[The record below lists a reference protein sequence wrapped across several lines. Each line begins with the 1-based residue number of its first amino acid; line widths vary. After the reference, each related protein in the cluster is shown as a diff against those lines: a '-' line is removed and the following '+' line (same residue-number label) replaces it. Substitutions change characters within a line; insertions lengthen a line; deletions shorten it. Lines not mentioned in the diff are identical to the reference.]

1 MKAHDP
7 DDPTCVVEV
16 LGDLG
21 TDVRRVGRLASGL
34 WVDVLKPGLVGAG
47 GAASVSVVTRL
58 VVLWAP
64 TRTQNY
70 RWSLQ
75 MVTRPNPCVRVCVSV
90 SRVPAG
96 MMKGQ
101 SPPATRRVAA
111 VLPPLVPLHLWSLM
125 CYICV

>member
-34 WVDVLKPGLVGAG
+34 WVDVLKPGLVSDG
-47 GAASVSVVTRL
+47 GAASEVGGDAACGPAG
-58 VVLWAP
+58 AP
-64 TRTQNY
+64 PNY
-70 RWSLQ
+70 RWSQ